1 MKVIKSVI
9 LTFIIGGLTIAAG
22 DHIKG
27 EDTIVVNGDEQSDD
41 VESRA
46 VGGNN
51 LLATQISK

>member
-22 DHIKG
+22 DHIEHYDKG
-27 EDTIVVNGDEQSDD
+27 EDTIVVNGDEQSEA

-46 VGGNN
+46 GGN
-51 LLATQISK
+51 K